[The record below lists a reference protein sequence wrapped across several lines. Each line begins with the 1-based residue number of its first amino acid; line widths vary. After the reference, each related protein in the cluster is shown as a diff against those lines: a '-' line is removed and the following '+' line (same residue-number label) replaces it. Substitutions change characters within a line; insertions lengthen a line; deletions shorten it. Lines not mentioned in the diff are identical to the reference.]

1 MMMRNRFLLFIL
13 CTTLALVSVAQPG
26 KVYRSL
32 SAVKN
37 PDDVYILRLRREKLT
52 QIPAVIFT
60 FTNLRELDL
69 SKNNLQTV
77 PPEIVAL
84 QNLEVLNL
92 GRNNIDSLPIEVA
105 QLSHLREL
113 DLSRNPVEHLPEE
126 MGYMLSLERLVLWS
140 TPMYSF
146 PVSFSELDG
155 RLRYIDLRSC
165 LLTRDEQDSIRALL
179 PSPKIVWD
187 QACNCK

>member
-1 MMMRNRFLLFIL
+1 MIQRRCLILIGLLMLSAIIM
-13 CTTLALVSVAQPG
+13 AQPG

-37 PDDVYILRLRREKLT
+37 PEDVYILRLRHERLT
-52 QIPAVIFT
+52 QIPSVIFT

-69 SKNNLQTV
+69 GRNNISQI

-84 QNLEVLNL
+84 QNLEVLRL

-105 QLSHLREL
+105 HMSHLREL
-113 DLSRNPVEHLPEE
+113 DISRNPIIFLPEE
-126 MGYMLSLERLVLWS
+126 MGYMLSLQRLVLWS
-140 TPMYSF
+140 TPIYSF
-146 PVSFSELDG
+146 PESFAELDG
-155 RLRYIDLRSC
+155 HLQYLDMRSC
-165 LLTRDEQDSIRALL
+165 LLSRDEQDSIRALL